1 MRKQHTKNV
10 MMKKVVV
17 LMILCLVSFVLTA
30 QQEPQ
35 AKAAFERAVSIM
47 KHSSV
52 KISFSTIINMPTAKR
67 KESVSGTLWLKGN
80 RFKLIMDGSVSYF
93 DGKTEWVY
101 QPETN
106 EVTIASIS
114 GKEQQALN
122 PLAVLSEYEGSAA
135 KIIFDRDVKTTVSDE
150 VIDLFP
156 ANGAANEFKIELRL
170 NKQTK
175 YPQAITLFGRDGT
188 RTYITIHSFQ
198 QLPSLGDQTFM
209 FDVKAHHGISVND
222 LR

>member
-1 MRKQHTKNV
+1 MI
-10 MMKKVVV
+10 KKRWM
-17 LMILCLVSFVLTA
+17 LMLFCMVSFVLMA

-35 AKAAFERAVSIM
+35 AKAAFEKAVAIM

-52 KISFSTIINMPTAKR
+52 KINFSTLIAIQSTQK
-67 KESVSGTLWLKGN
+67 KEAISGTLWMKGN
-80 RFKLIMDGSVSYF
+80 KFKLLIDGSVSYF

-101 QPETN
+101 QPDNN

-114 GKEQQALN
+114 GKEQKALN
-122 PLAVLSEYEGSAA
+122 PLAVLSEYEGTAT
-135 KIIFDRDVKTTVSDE
+135 KIIFDREAKTTTSEE

-156 ANGAANEFKIELRL
+156 GNQAANEFKIELHI
-170 NKQTK
+170 NKQTH

-188 RTYITIHSFQ
+188 RTYITLHSFQ
-198 QLPSLGDQTFM
+198 QLPALDEHAFI
-209 FDVKAHHGISVND
+209 FDVKAHRGISVND

>member
-1 MRKQHTKNV
+1 MRNQYAKSV

-52 KISFSTIINMPTAKR
+52 KMSFSTIIDMPTAKR
-67 KESVSGTLWLKGN
+67 KESVSGTLWMKGSK
-80 RFKLIMDGSVSYF
+80 FKLLMDGSVSYF

-106 EVTIASIS
+106 EVTIESIS

-122 PLAVLSEYEGSAA
+122 PLAVLSEYEGSAV

-156 ANGAANEFKIELRL
+156 ANPAANEFKIELRL

-188 RTYITIHSFQ
+188 RTYITLHSFQ
-198 QLPSLGDQTFM
+198 QLPSLSDQIFV
-209 FDVKAHHGISVND
+209 FDVQAHHGVSVND